1 MIGPPSSPVHTLHTL
16 LEPPLVSGG
25 WSGLHST
32 AMSAP
37 PSPSVYKGVP
47 ADNQVIEGA
56 RGGCSPK
63 WVWDN
68 QWICYTAHLWI
79 CRSGLIVVIKH
90 AYSRMWEIIL
100 KEFPATGI
108 LKIQDWE
115 LGPNCTEEGSWA
127 DKIVLFLTIL
137 KVTLCECVPQLSLAS
152 RRFDNVLS
160 QPYVKLHWSQL

>member
-47 ADNQVIEGA
+47 ADNQVIEA
-56 RGGCSPK
+56 ARRGGCSPK

-79 CRSGLIVVIKH
+79 CRSGLIIVITCMFTHGGNNFEGVSSYWNTGLGIGSQLYWPQSNSGRKL
-90 AYSRMWEIIL
+90 SRRDCFI
-100 KEFPATGI
+100 FYYF
-108 LKIQDWE
+108 
-115 LGPNCTEEGSWA
+115 EG
-127 DKIVLFLTIL
+127 D
-137 KVTLCECVPQLSLAS
+137 LCECVPQLSLAS

-160 QPYVKLHWSQL
+160 QP